1 MENMTAGV
9 GFPDVLFQDAHEH
22 ARQGDNPWRGRREEV
37 NVDGAGA
44 SVMKL
49 VGLPLQLLHYLELLH
64 LVEEELVG
72 EQFSHEVRRG

>member
-1 MENMTAGV
+1 M
-9 GFPDVLFQDAHEH
+9 
-22 ARQGDNPWRGRREEV
+22 

-49 VGLPLQLLHYLELLH
+49 VGLPLQLLHYHELLH

-72 EQFSHEVRRG
+72 EQLSHEVRRG